1 MRGSFA
7 VFALLLVIAIGC
19 TPDDGSLQPIAAPP
33 PSGVDAEAVSGTYE
47 VQGVT
52 VQALTG
58 RQRPIQGRLSLDVE
72 GPRYEVSFELSTTS
86 PDRADPTPVHVR
98 GKGRGFVV
106 GGILTGTNE
115 AWMTLEAPIEESA
128 GKTIPSGAGR
138 KIVSSSQG
146 SFDEKGVFQVVLQN
160 DAGADR
166 NYHPSV
172 TVLAG
177 HRIASEASP

>member
-1 MRGSFA
+1 MRDFFV
-7 VFALLLVIAIGC
+7 VFALLLAVGC
-19 TPDDGSLQPIAAPP
+19 TPDDGTIQPIAAPP
-33 PSGVDAEAVSGTYE
+33 PTGVDAEAVSGTYE

-58 RQRPIQGRLSLDVE
+58 RQRSIQGTLELDVD
-72 GPRYEVSFELSTTS
+72 GPRYEVSFELDTTA
-86 PDRADPTPVHVR
+86 PDLADPTPVHVR
-98 GKGRGFVV
+98 GNGRGFVV

-115 AWMTLEAPIEESA
+115 AWMTLEVPVEEA
-128 GKTIPSGAGR
+128 GGRTVPSGTGR

-146 SFDEKGVFQVVLQN
+146 SFDENGVFQVVLQN

-177 HRIASEASP
+177 HRVDSGAAP